1 MKPMRL
7 FGLMVAVLHL
17 LCVVTLFPHISA
29 DGKPSVQFNADHAV
43 PRQVDESVQQ
53 AIARDYSAAWQALGA
68 AMATNSPGVLNEN
81 FVGLA
86 LDKLTRR
93 IRDQESLG
101 LRTRIIDRGHK
112 VEAIFYSIDGSA
124 MELKD

>member
-1 MKPMRL
+1 
-7 FGLMVAVLHL
+7 
-17 LCVVTLFPHISA
+17 
-29 DGKPSVQFNADHAV
+29 
-43 PRQVDESVQQ
+43 
-53 AIARDYSAAWQALGA
+53 
-68 AMATNSPGVLNEN
+68 MATNNPGVLNEN

-112 VEAIFYSIDGSA
+112 VEAIFYSFDGSP
-124 MELKD
+124 MELKDTATIETQILEDRTLIHTDRAQIQFYAVMTGAEDHCKARVLERAPARA